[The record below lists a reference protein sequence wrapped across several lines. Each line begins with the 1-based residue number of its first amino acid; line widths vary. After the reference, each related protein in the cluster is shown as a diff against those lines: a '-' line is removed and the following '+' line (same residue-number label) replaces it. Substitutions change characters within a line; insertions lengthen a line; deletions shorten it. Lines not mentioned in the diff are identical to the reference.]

1 MTFITIHRDSPPHT
15 PRVGVLLSNLGTPDG
30 TGYAA
35 IRRYLGEFLS
45 DRRIIE
51 ANPLIWKP

>member
-1 MTFITIHRDSPPHT
+1 MTFMTIQRAAPYKDVA
-15 PRVGVLLSNLGTPDG
+15 PRTGVLLSNLGTPDG

-35 IRRYLGEFLS
+35 VRRYLAEFLS

-51 ANPLIWKP
+51 ASP